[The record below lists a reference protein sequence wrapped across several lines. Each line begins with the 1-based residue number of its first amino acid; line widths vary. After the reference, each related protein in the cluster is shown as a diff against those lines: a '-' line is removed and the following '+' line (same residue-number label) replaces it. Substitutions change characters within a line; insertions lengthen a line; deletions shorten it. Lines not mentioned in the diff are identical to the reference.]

1 MLPRRWHGWSDDSF
15 DHVDE
20 ALVIDVKTG
29 ETVEYSG
36 CISGT
41 SSITKSGD
49 GTLVLSN
56 PYNNF
61 TGGINLQRG
70 YLKATAAGALGADS
84 NVIAFS
90 GPLMHQLIIKVEG
103 AAEFK
108 NPITFTGKA
117 SNATYPAIVIHGGP
131 VTLSGTISSD
141 TDFLCSTDPPA
152 ATRPYTP

>member
-1 MLPRRWHGWSDDSF
+1 MTSNLFSRFKPVCMFVAGVVASLAWSDDSF

-70 YLKATAAGALGADS
+70 YLKATAAGA
-84 NVIAFS
+84 
-90 GPLMHQLIIKVEG
+90 
-103 AAEFK
+103 
-108 NPITFTGKA
+108 
-117 SNATYPAIVIHGGP
+117 
-131 VTLSGTISSD
+131 
-141 TDFLCSTDPPA
+141 
-152 ATRPYTP
+152 R